1 MSNTLLQ
8 QLRTAG
14 IEPRK
19 ALGQHF
25 LVDETHLARIAAA
38 AALRAEDTVL
48 EIGPGP
54 GPLTHLLAAQAGRVV
69 AVETDG
75 RLVAFL
81 QQAFVGQ
88 AHVQIV
94 QQDILQ
100 FDPCAAGLSDYKVVA
115 NVPYYI
121 TSAILRHL
129 LENACPPA
137 LSVLTVQ
144 REVAQRAAAHPPDM
158 SLLAVSVQ
166 LFCEVELVG
175 KIPAGA
181 FYPPPQVDSAI
192 LRLRRR
198 ATLAVALTPS
208 EAPAFFAVVRAGFGQ
223 KRKQL
228 HNSLAAGLGQAPGVI
243 AAALRQAG
251 VDGKRR
257 AETLSLAEWGAL
269 TQALAAFP
277 TNAGILPMIAPG
289 EALDSA
295 V

>member
-1 MSNTLLQ
+1 MGNSLVQ

-38 AALRAEDTVL
+38 ADLTPADTVL

-54 GPLTHLLAAQAGRVV
+54 GPLTALLAAQAGRVV

-75 RLVAFL
+75 RLVALLRQTFAA
-81 QQAFVGQ
+81 QP
-88 AHVQIV
+88 HVEIV
-94 QQDILQ
+94 HQDILQ
-100 FDPCAAGLSDYKVVA
+100 FDPCVLATPLYKVAA

-137 LSVLTVQ
+137 LTVLTVQ
-144 REVAQRAAAHPPDM
+144 REVAQRAVARPPDM

-166 LFCEVELVG
+166 LFCEVEIVG

-198 ATLAVALTPS
+198 STLAAALTP
-208 EAPAFFAVVRAGFGQ
+208 AAVPAFFDVVRAGFGQ

-228 HNSLAAGLGQAPGVI
+228 HNSLTAGLGQTPGVI
-243 AAALRQAG
+243 ADALRQAG
-251 VDGKRR
+251 LDGRRR

-269 TQALAAFP
+269 CAALSGAEEPA
-277 TNAGILPMIAPG
+277 TRANA
-289 EALDSA
+289 
-295 V
+295 

>member
-1 MSNTLLQ
+1 MANTLVQ
-8 QLRTAG
+8 QLAAAG
-14 IEPRK
+14 IAPRK

-25 LVDETHLARIAAA
+25 LVDETHLARIATAA
-38 AALRAEDTVL
+38 TLRPEDSVL
-48 EIGPGP
+48 EVGPGP
-54 GPLTHLLAAQAGRVV
+54 GPLTRLLAAQAGRVI

-75 RLVAFL
+75 RLVVFL
-81 QQAFVGQ
+81 QQLFANQ
-88 AHVQIV
+88 PQVQIV
-94 QQDILQ
+94 EQDILR
-100 FDPCAAGLSDYKVVA
+100 FDPCAAGLHDYKVVA

-129 LENACPPA
+129 LENPCPPA

-166 LFCEVELVG
+166 LFCQVEIVG

-198 ATLAVALTPS
+198 AGLAAGLGAA
-208 EAPAFFAVVRAGFGQ
+208 ELPAFFAVVRAGFGQ

-228 HNSLAAGLGQAPGVI
+228 HNSLAAGLGQKAEVI
-243 AAALRQAG
+243 AAALRQAQ
-251 VDGKRR
+251 VDGQRR
-257 AETLSLAEWGAL
+257 AETLELAEWV
-269 TQALAAFP
+269 ALARA
-277 TNAGILPMIAPG
+277 LAP
-289 EALDSA
+289 SS

>member
-1 MSNTLLQ
+1 MTNTLVQ
-8 QLRTAG
+8 QLRAAG

-25 LVDETHLARIAAA
+25 LSDETHLARIAAA
-38 AALRAEDTVL
+38 ANLEPADTVL

-54 GPLTHLLAAQAGRVV
+54 GTLTHLLAAQAGRVV

-81 QQAFVGQ
+81 RQIFAGQ
-88 AHVQIV
+88 PHVQIIH
-94 QQDILQ
+94 QDILQ
-100 FDPCAAGLSDYKVVA
+100 FDPAALAQPQYKVVA

-129 LENACPPA
+129 LENACPPG
-137 LSVLTVQ
+137 LTVLTVQ
-144 REVAQRAAAHPPDM
+144 REVAQRVVAQPPDM

-166 LFCEVELVG
+166 LFCDAEIVG

-181 FYPPPQVDSAI
+181 FFPPPQVDSAI

-198 ATLAVALTPS
+198 PRLAADLTPA
-208 EAPAFFAVVRAGFGQ
+208 EVPAFFAVVRAGFGQ

-228 HNSLAAGLGQAPGVI
+228 HNSLRAGLGQTPAQI
-243 AAALRQAG
+243 AVALQQAEL
-251 VDGKRR
+251 DGQRR
-257 AETLSLAEWGAL
+257 AETLSLAEWARLWRTL
-269 TQALAAFP
+269 TQDRRETTRLPAF
-277 TNAGILPMIAPG
+277 
-289 EALDSA
+289 
-295 V
+295 

>member
-1 MSNTLLQ
+1 MANTLVQ
-8 QLRTAG
+8 QLRAAG

-38 AALRAEDTVL
+38 ADLSAADSVL

-75 RLVAFL
+75 RLIAFL
-81 QQAFVGQ
+81 QQTFAAQ
-88 AHVQIV
+88 PHVHIIH
-94 QQDILQ
+94 QDILQ
-100 FDPCAAGLSDYKVVA
+100 FDPCALMQPQYKVVA

-129 LENACPPA
+129 LESACPPA
-137 LSVLTVQ
+137 LTVVTVQ
-144 REVAQRAAAHPPDM
+144 REVAQRVVARPPDM

-166 LFCEVELVG
+166 LFCEVEIVG

-198 ATLAVALTPS
+198 TSLAADLVLANV
-208 EAPAFFAVVRAGFGQ
+208 PAFFDVVRAGFGQ

-228 HNSLAAGLGQAPGVI
+228 HNSLAAGLGQTPGAI
-243 AAALRQAG
+243 AAALSQAG
-251 VDGKRR
+251 LDGKRR
-257 AETLSLAEWGAL
+257 AETLTLAEWGLLWRAL
-269 TQALAAFP
+269 S
-277 TNAGILPMIAPG
+277 GDWG
-289 EALDSA
+289 EAIESRA
-295 V
+295 S